1 MTNEIKPDEA
11 VSVVVARF
19 EVATLTAGHRQ
30 MLDYVL
36 SKGYGTN
43 LMILG
48 VAPTLC
54 TKQNP
59 LDYESRRL
67 MIESEYPGR
76 FSFAYIKDC
85 HDDSVWSKNLDGII
99 DDLRGNRAPVLIGS
113 RDSFFEHYSGK
124 YRDNFEEYKQQVFIS
139 GTEQRRQLSRQIK
152 NSAEWRAGV
161 VYATQNKYPTVFSTV
176 DCAIFDDQTLSRI
189 YLAKKD
195 REIGYRFVG
204 GFADPRDD
212 SFETTARREA
222 AEETGLECDILQYV
236 ASQKIDDWRYRSEED
251 KIITHL
257 FAMTRTFGR
266 AKADDDISE
275 LRLFE
280 FDKVGADMLVPE
292 HRSLFEKLAAWRKDY
307 LKTQIILAAEVAR
320 QLD

>member
-1 MTNEIKPDEA
+1 MKDINPNEA
-11 VSVVVARF
+11 VSVIVARF
-19 EVATLTAGHRQ
+19 EVATLTTGHKQ

-36 SKGYGTN
+36 SKGYATN

-59 LDYESRRL
+59 LDYEARRL
-67 MIESEYPGR
+67 MIEAEYPGK

-99 DDLRGNRAPVLIGS
+99 HDLCGPRIPILIGS
-113 RDSFFEHYSGK
+113 RDSFFEHYDGK

-176 DCAIFDDQTLSRI
+176 DCAIFDNESLEHLF
-189 YLAKKD
+189 LAKKD
-195 REIGYRFVG
+195 KEIGYRFVG

-212 SFETTARREA
+212 SFEMTAKREA
-222 AEETGLECDILQYV
+222 LEETGLECEILQYV
-236 ASQKIDDWRYRSEED
+236 ASQKIDDWRYRNEED

-257 FAMTRTFGR
+257 FAMTKTFGR

-280 FDKVGADMLVPE
+280 FDKINQDMLVPE
-292 HRSLFEKLAAWRKDY
+292 HRALFEKLAAWRKEY
-307 LKTQIILAAEVAR
+307 LRTRVILSAEVAK